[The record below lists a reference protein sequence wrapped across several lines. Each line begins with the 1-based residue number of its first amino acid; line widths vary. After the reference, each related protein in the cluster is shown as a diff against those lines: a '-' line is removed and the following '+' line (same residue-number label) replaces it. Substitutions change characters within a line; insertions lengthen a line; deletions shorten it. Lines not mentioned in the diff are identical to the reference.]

1 MKYDV
6 AVIGGGPAGMM
17 AAGRAG
23 GKGAKVVLV
32 EKNRKLGLKLL
43 ITGKGRCNIAHNAT
57 NLREF
62 INKFGSNGKFL
73 FSPLSKF
80 SIEDTINFF
89 SKRRVPLKI
98 ERGNR
103 IFPKS
108 DSSRDVVRALVGYLM
123 KSKVD
128 IKTGHEVKK
137 IISSL
142 QRIKKII
149 LKDGEKILAD
159 NFIICTGGKSYP
171 ITGST
176 GDGYQ
181 WLEKLGH
188 SITKL
193 RPALTPLILK
203 ERFIK
208 ELEGLSL
215 KNVEI
220 SLYRN
225 NKKIDSRFGE
235 AIFTSQGISGPI
247 ILDLSKKVGMEN
259 DKEGD
264 LVLRI
269 DFKPALDFAKLDQR
283 IQRDFKKAN
292 NKFFK
297 NSLDALLPQKLI
309 PVVLRLSGI
318 NLSKKVNLVTSSE
331 RKKILHLL
339 KEFDLQIKGL
349 DDYRKAIITSGG
361 VKLNEIDPLTMKS
374 KIISNLSLAGEILDL
389 DGPTGGYNLQVCWTT
404 GWVAGDRA
412 KAWHKIKNCY
422 TKIISYRKEAKM
434 IMKYPILFL
443 FFTEK

>member
-23 GKGAKVVLV
+23 EKDAKVVLI
-32 EKNRKLGLKLL
+32 EKNRRLGLKLL
-43 ITGKGRCNIAHNAT
+43 LTGKGRCNIAHQET

-62 INKFGSNGKFL
+62 VNKFGSNGKFL

-89 SKRRVPLKI
+89 EKRKVPLKI

-108 DSSRDVVRALVGYLM
+108 DSSQDVIRALLYYLK
-123 KSKVD
+123 KSKVE
-128 IKTGHEVKK
+128 IKTKAEVKK
-137 IISSL
+137 LIFSSGK
-142 QRIKKII
+142 IKKVI
-149 LKDGEKILAD
+149 LKDGQEILSE
-159 NFIICTGGKSYP
+159 NFIICTGGKSHP
-171 ITGST
+171 ITGSI
-176 GDGYQ
+176 GDGYR

-188 SITKL
+188 TITKL

-203 ERFIK
+203 EKFIK

-215 KNVEI
+215 KNVDI

-235 AIFTSQGISGPI
+235 AIFTAHGISGPI
-247 ILDLSKKVGMEN
+247 ILDLSKRVGIEMGR
-259 DKEGD
+259 EGD
-264 LVLRI
+264 LILRI
-269 DFKPALDFAKLDQR
+269 DFKPALDFTKLDLR

-292 NKFFK
+292 NKIFK
-297 NSLDALLPQKLI
+297 NSLNDLLPQKLI
-309 PVVLRLSGI
+309 PVILRLSGI
-318 NLSKKVNLVTSSE
+318 NLSKKVNLITSSE

-339 KEFDLQIKGL
+339 KEFDLSIKGL

-374 KIISNLSLAGEILDL
+374 KIVPNLSLAGEILDL

-404 GWVAGDRA
+404 GWVAGDKV
-412 KAWHKIKNCY
+412 KA
-422 TKIISYRKEAKM
+422 S
-434 IMKYPILFL
+434 
-443 FFTEK
+443 

>member
-23 GKGAKVVLV
+23 EKGAKVVLI

-43 ITGKGRCNIAHNAT
+43 ITGKGRCNVAHNET

-62 INKFGSNGKFL
+62 VNKFGSNGKFL
-73 FSPLSKF
+73 FSSLSKF
-80 SIEDTINFF
+80 GIEDTINFF
-89 SKRRVPLKI
+89 EKRRVPLKV

-123 KSKVD
+123 KYKVN
-128 IKTGHEVKK
+128 IKTGADVRK
-137 IISSL
+137 IKPLS
-142 QRIKKII
+142 KKII
-149 LKDGEKILAD
+149 LKNGDEILAD

-176 GDGYQ
+176 GDGYR
-181 WLEKLGH
+181 WLKKLGH
-188 SITKL
+188 TINEL

-203 ERFIK
+203 ETFIR

-220 SLYRN
+220 SLYKN

-235 AIFTSQGISGPI
+235 AIFTSRGMSGPI
-247 ILDLSKKVGMEN
+247 ILDLSKRVGEEME
-259 DKEGD
+259 KESD
-264 LVLRI
+264 LVLKI
-269 DFKPALDFAKLDQR
+269 DFKPALDFGKLDQR
-283 IQRDFKKAN
+283 IQRDFKKTN
-292 NKFFK
+292 NKIFK
-297 NSLDALLPQKLI
+297 NSLNDLLPQKLI
-309 PVVLRLSGI
+309 PIILKLSGI
-318 NLSKKVNLVTSSE
+318 DLNKKVNLITSLE

-339 KEFDLQIKGL
+339 KEFDLHIKKL

-374 KIISNLSLAGEILDL
+374 KIIPNLSLAGEVLDL
-389 DGPTGGYNLQVCWTT
+389 DGPTGGYNLQICWTT
-404 GWVAGDRA
+404 GYVAGDRA
-412 KAWHKIKNCY
+412 KA
-422 TKIISYRKEAKM
+422 
-434 IMKYPILFL
+434 
-443 FFTEK
+443 

>member
-23 GKGAKVVLV
+23 EKGAKVVLI

-43 ITGKGRCNIAHNAT
+43 ITGKGRCNVAHNET

-62 INKFGSNGKFL
+62 IDKFGSNGKFL
-73 FSPLSKF
+73 FSSLSKF
-80 SIEDTINFF
+80 GVEDIINFF
-89 SKRRVPLKI
+89 EKRRVPLKV

-123 KSKVD
+123 KYKVN
-128 IKTGHEVKK
+128 IKTGADVRK
-137 IISSL
+137 IKPLS
-142 QRIKKII
+142 KKII
-149 LKDGEKILAD
+149 LKNGDEILAD

-176 GDGYQ
+176 GDGYR
-181 WLEKLGH
+181 WLKKLGH
-188 SITKL
+188 TINEL

-203 ERFIK
+203 ETFIR

-220 SLYRN
+220 SLYKN

-235 AIFTSQGISGPI
+235 AIFTSRGMSGPI
-247 ILDLSKKVGMEN
+247 ILDLSKRVGEEME
-259 DKEGD
+259 KESD
-264 LVLRI
+264 LVLKI
-269 DFKPALDFAKLDQR
+269 DFKPALDFGKLDQR
-283 IQRDFKKAN
+283 IQRDFKKTN
-292 NKFFK
+292 NKIFK
-297 NSLDALLPQKLI
+297 NSLNDLLPQKLI
-309 PVVLRLSGI
+309 PIILKLSGI
-318 NLSKKVNLVTSSE
+318 DLNKKVNLITSLE

-339 KEFDLQIKGL
+339 KEFDLHIKKL

-374 KIISNLSLAGEILDL
+374 KIIPNLSLAGEVLDL
-389 DGPTGGYNLQVCWTT
+389 DGPTGGYNLQICWTT
-404 GWVAGDRA
+404 GYVAGDRA
-412 KAWHKIKNCY
+412 KA
-422 TKIISYRKEAKM
+422 
-434 IMKYPILFL
+434 
-443 FFTEK
+443 

>member
-23 GKGAKVVLV
+23 EKGAKVVLI

-43 ITGKGRCNIAHNAT
+43 ITGKGRCNITHQAINS
-57 NLREF
+57 REF
-62 INKFGSNGKFL
+62 VNKFGVNGKFL

-80 SIEDTINFF
+80 SIKDTINFF
-89 SKRRVPLKI
+89 EKRKVRLKI

-103 IFPKS
+103 IFPVS
-108 DSSRDVVRALVGYLM
+108 DSSRDVVRALVRYLM
-123 KSKVD
+123 KSKVN
-128 IKTGHEVKK
+128 IKTGVEVKK
-137 IISSL
+137 IVSSC
-142 QRIKKII
+142 QRIKKIV
-149 LKDGEKILAD
+149 LKDGEEILAD

-176 GDGYQ
+176 GDGYR
-181 WLEKLGH
+181 WLKKLGH
-188 SITKL
+188 SISDL

-220 SLYRN
+220 SLYKN

-247 ILDLSKKVGMEN
+247 VLDLSKRVGIEN

-264 LVLRI
+264 LILRI
-269 DFKPALDFAKLDQR
+269 DFKPALDFAKLYLR
-283 IQRDFKKAN
+283 IQRDFQKAN

-297 NSLDALLPQKLI
+297 NSLDALLPKKLI
-309 PVVLRLSGI
+309 PVVLKLSGI
-318 NLSKKVNLVTSSE
+318 NLSKKVNLITNLE

-339 KEFDLQIKGL
+339 KEFDLHIKGL
-349 DDYRKAIITSGG
+349 DDYTKAIITSGG
-361 VKLNEIDPLTMKS
+361 VKLSEIDPLTMKS

-404 GWVAGDRA
+404 GWVAGD
-412 KAWHKIKNCY
+412 KAELDI
-422 TKIISYRKEAKM
+422 
-434 IMKYPILFL
+434 
-443 FFTEK
+443 

>member
-23 GKGAKVVLV
+23 KNGAKVVLI

-43 ITGKGRCNIAHNAT
+43 ITGKGRCNIAHNEI

-80 SIEDTINFF
+80 SIEDTISFF
-89 SKRRVPLKI
+89 EKRRVHLKV

-103 IFPKS
+103 IFPVS
-108 DSSRDVVRALVGYLM
+108 DNSRDVVRALVGYLI
-123 KSKVD
+123 KSKVN
-128 IKTGHEVKK
+128 IKTGADVKK
-137 IISSL
+137 IKPLS
-142 QRIKKII
+142 KKII
-149 LKDGEKILAD
+149 LKNGEEILAD

-176 GDGYQ
+176 GDGYR
-181 WLEKLGH
+181 WLKKLGH
-188 SITKL
+188 TINEL

-203 ERFIK
+203 ETFIK

-215 KNVEI
+215 KNVNI
-220 SLYRN
+220 SLYKN

-247 ILDLSKKVGMEN
+247 ILDLSKRVGLEIEKKGN
-259 DKEGD
+259 

-283 IQRDFKKAN
+283 IQRDFKKTN
-292 NKFFK
+292 NRIFK
-297 NSLDALLPQKLI
+297 NSLNDLLPQKLI
-309 PVVLRLSGI
+309 PIILKLSGI
-318 NLSKKVNLVTSSE
+318 DLSKKVNLVTSLE

-339 KEFDLQIKGL
+339 KEFDLHIKRL
-349 DDYRKAIITSGG
+349 DDYHKAIITSGG
-361 VKLNEIDPLTMKS
+361 VRLNEVNPLTMKS
-374 KIISNLSLAGEILDL
+374 KIIPNLSLAGEILDL

-404 GWVAGDRA
+404 GWVAGDEARDA
-412 KAWHKIKNCY
+412 KDEIH
-422 TKIISYRKEAKM
+422 R
-434 IMKYPILFL
+434 LHL
-443 FFTEK
+443 

>member
-23 GKGAKVVLV
+23 EKGAKVVLI

-43 ITGKGRCNIAHNAT
+43 ITGKGRCNIAHNEI

-62 INKFGSNGKFL
+62 VNKFGSNGKFL

-89 SKRRVPLKI
+89 EKRRVRLKV

-103 IFPKS
+103 IFPVS
-108 DSSRDVVRALVGYLM
+108 DSSRDVVRALVGYLI
-123 KSKVD
+123 KFKVD
-128 IKTGHEVKK
+128 IKTGADVKK
-137 IISSL
+137 IKPLS
-142 QRIKKII
+142 KKII
-149 LKDGEKILAD
+149 LKSGEEILAD

-176 GDGYQ
+176 GDGYR
-181 WLEKLGH
+181 WLKKLGH
-188 SITKL
+188 TISEL

-203 ERFIK
+203 ETFIK

-215 KNVEI
+215 KNVNI
-220 SLYRN
+220 SLYKN

-235 AIFTSQGISGPI
+235 AIFTSRGMSGPI
-247 ILDLSKKVGMEN
+247 ILDLSKKVGLEI
-259 DKEGD
+259 DKESD

-269 DFKPALDFAKLDQR
+269 DFKPALDFIKLDQR
-283 IQRDFKKAN
+283 IQRDFKKTN

-297 NSLDALLPQKLI
+297 NSLNDLLPQKLI
-309 PVVLRLSGI
+309 PIILKLSGI
-318 NLSKKVNLVTSSE
+318 DLSKKVNLVTSSE

-339 KEFDLQIKGL
+339 KEFDLHIKRL

-374 KIISNLSLAGEILDL
+374 KIIPNLSLAGEVLDL

-404 GWVAGDRA
+404 GWVAGDKA
-412 KAWHKIKNCY
+412 KA
-422 TKIISYRKEAKM
+422 
-434 IMKYPILFL
+434 
-443 FFTEK
+443 

>member
-23 GKGAKVVLV
+23 EKGAKVVLI

-43 ITGKGRCNIAHNAT
+43 LTGKGRCNVAHQIT

-62 INKFGSNGKFL
+62 VNEFGVNGKFL
-73 FSPLSKF
+73 FSSLSKF
-80 SIEDTINFF
+80 GIEDTISFF
-89 SKRRVPLKI
+89 ERKRVPLKL

-108 DSSRDVVRALVGYLM
+108 DSSRDVVRALVGYL
-123 KSKVD
+123 KKFKVN
-128 IKTGHEVKK
+128 IKIGAKVKK
-137 IISSL
+137 IKYSS
-142 QRIKKII
+142 QRI
-149 LKDGEKILAD
+149 EKVVLIDNQEISAD

-171 ITGST
+171 ATGST

-181 WLEKLGH
+181 WLKKLGH
-188 SITKL
+188 TITEL
-193 RPALTPLILK
+193 RPALTPLLLK
-203 ERFIK
+203 ENFIK
-208 ELEGLSL
+208 NLEGLSL
-215 KNVEI
+215 KNVDI

-247 ILDLSKKVGMEN
+247 ILDLSKRVGLEIK
-259 DKEGD
+259 KEGD
-264 LVLRI
+264 LILRI
-269 DFKPALDFAKLDQR
+269 DFKPALDFIKLDQR
-283 IQRDFKKAN
+283 IQRDFKKTN

-309 PVVLRLSGI
+309 PVILKLSGI
-318 NLSKKVNLVTSSE
+318 NLSKKVNLVTSAE

-339 KEFDLQIKGL
+339 KEFDLHIKGL

-404 GWVAGDRA
+404 GWVAGDKWRVDP
-412 KAWHKIKNCY
+412 H
-422 TKIISYRKEAKM
+422 TKQQ
-434 IMKYPILFL
+434 
-443 FFTEK
+443 

>member
-23 GKGAKVVLV
+23 ENGAKVVLI
-32 EKNRKLGLKLL
+32 EKNRRLGIKLL
-43 ITGKGRCNIAHNAT
+43 LTGKGRCNIAHQET

-62 INKFGSNGKFL
+62 VNKFGSNGKFL

-89 SKRRVPLKI
+89 EKRKVHLKI

-108 DSSRDVVRALVGYLM
+108 DSSQDVVRALVGYL
-123 KSKVD
+123 KKNKVE
-128 IKTGHEVKK
+128 IKTGSDVRK
-137 IISSL
+137 IKPLS
-142 QRIKKII
+142 KKII
-149 LKDGEKILAD
+149 LKNGDEILAD

-171 ITGST
+171 ATGSA
-176 GDGYQ
+176 GDGYR

-188 SITKL
+188 TITKL

-215 KNVEI
+215 KNVDI
-220 SLYRN
+220 SLYRD

-247 ILDLSKKVGMEN
+247 ILDLSKRVGLEIE
-259 DKEGD
+259 KEGD
-264 LVLRI
+264 LILRI
-269 DFKPALDFAKLDQR
+269 DFKPALNFIKLDQR
-283 IQRDFKKAN
+283 IQRDFKKTN

-309 PVVLRLSGI
+309 PVILKLSGI
-318 NLSKKVNLVTSSE
+318 NLSKKVNLVTNPE
-331 RKKILHLL
+331 RKQILHLL
-339 KEFDLQIKGL
+339 KEFDLHIKGL

-361 VKLNEIDPLTMKS
+361 VKLNEINPLTMKS
-374 KIISNLSLAGEILDL
+374 KIIPNLSLAGEILDL
-389 DGPTGGYNLQVCWTT
+389 DGPTGGYNLQICWTT
-404 GWVAGDRA
+404 GWVAGDNA
-412 KAWHKIKNCY
+412 S
-422 TKIISYRKEAKM
+422 TKD
-434 IMKYPILFL
+434 
-443 FFTEK
+443 

>member
-23 GKGAKVVLV
+23 EKGDKVVLI

-43 ITGKGRCNIAHNAT
+43 ITGKGRCNVTHNGT

-62 INKFGSNGKFL
+62 IDKFGSNGKFL

-80 SIEDTINFF
+80 SIEDTIRFF
-89 SKRRVPLKI
+89 EKRKVYLKV

-103 IFPKS
+103 VFPVS
-108 DSSRDVVRALVGYLM
+108 NSSRDVVRALVGYLM
-123 KSKVD
+123 KSKVS
-128 IKTGHEVKK
+128 IKTGSEVRK
-137 IISSL
+137 IKPSS
-142 QRIKKII
+142 KKII
-149 LKDGEKILAD
+149 LKNGEEILAD

-176 GDGYQ
+176 GDGYR

-188 SITKL
+188 TINEL

-203 ERFIK
+203 EKFIK

-215 KNVEI
+215 KNVDI
-220 SLYRN
+220 SLYKN

-235 AIFTSQGISGPI
+235 AIFTSRGISGPI
-247 ILDLSKKVGMEN
+247 ILDLSKSVGLEISK
-259 DKEGD
+259 KED
-264 LVLRI
+264 LILRI
-269 DFKPALDFAKLDQR
+269 DFKPALDFAKLDLR
-283 IQRDFKKAN
+283 IQRDFKKTN
-292 NKFFK
+292 NKIFK
-297 NSLDALLPQKLI
+297 NSLNDLLPKKLI
-309 PVVLRLSGI
+309 PIILRLSGI
-318 NLSKKVNLVTSSE
+318 NLGKKVNLITGLE

-339 KEFDLQIKGL
+339 KEFDLHIKGL
-349 DDYRKAIITSGG
+349 DDYHKAIITSGG

-374 KIISNLSLAGEILDL
+374 KIVSNLSLAGEVLDL

-404 GWVAGDRA
+404 GYVAGDRA
-412 KAWHKIKNCY
+412 KI
-422 TKIISYRKEAKM
+422 
-434 IMKYPILFL
+434 
-443 FFTEK
+443 

>member
-23 GKGAKVVLV
+23 EKGAKVVLI

-43 ITGKGRCNIAHNAT
+43 ITGKGRCNVAHNET

-62 INKFGSNGKFL
+62 IDKFGSNGKFL
-73 FSPLSKF
+73 FSSLSKF
-80 SIEDTINFF
+80 GVEDIINFF
-89 SKRRVPLKI
+89 EKRRVPLKV

-123 KSKVD
+123 KYKVN
-128 IKTGHEVKK
+128 IKTGSDVRK
-137 IISSL
+137 IKPLS
-142 QRIKKII
+142 KKII
-149 LKDGEKILAD
+149 LKNGDEILAD

-176 GDGYQ
+176 GDGYR
-181 WLEKLGH
+181 WLKKLGH
-188 SITKL
+188 TINEL

-203 ERFIK
+203 ETFIR

-220 SLYRN
+220 SLYKN

-235 AIFTSQGISGPI
+235 AIFTSRGMSGPI
-247 ILDLSKKVGMEN
+247 ILDLSKRVGKEME
-259 DKEGD
+259 KESD

-269 DFKPALDFAKLDQR
+269 DFKPALDFGKLDQR
-283 IQRDFKKAN
+283 IQRDFKKTN
-292 NKFFK
+292 NKIFK
-297 NSLDALLPQKLI
+297 NSLNDLLPQKLI
-309 PVVLRLSGI
+309 PIILKLSGI
-318 NLSKKVNLVTSSE
+318 DLNKKVNLITSLE

-339 KEFDLQIKGL
+339 KEFDLHIKKL

-374 KIISNLSLAGEILDL
+374 KIIPNLSLAGEVLDL

-404 GWVAGDRA
+404 GYVAGDRA
-412 KAWHKIKNCY
+412 KA
-422 TKIISYRKEAKM
+422 AKDE
-434 IMKYPILFL
+434 IHRLHL
-443 FFTEK
+443 

>member
-23 GKGAKVVLV
+23 EKGAKVVLI

-43 ITGKGRCNIAHNAT
+43 ITGKGRCNVAHNET

-62 INKFGSNGKFL
+62 IDKFGSNGKFL
-73 FSPLSKF
+73 FSSLSKF
-80 SIEDTINFF
+80 GVEDIINFF
-89 SKRRVPLKI
+89 EKRRVPLKV

-123 KSKVD
+123 KYKVN
-128 IKTGHEVKK
+128 IKTGSDVRK
-137 IISSL
+137 IKPLS
-142 QRIKKII
+142 KKII
-149 LKDGEKILAD
+149 LKNGDEILAD

-176 GDGYQ
+176 GDGYR
-181 WLEKLGH
+181 WLKKLGH
-188 SITKL
+188 TINEL

-203 ERFIK
+203 ETFIR

-220 SLYRN
+220 SLYKN

-235 AIFTSQGISGPI
+235 AIFTSRGMSGPI
-247 ILDLSKKVGMEN
+247 ILDLSKRVGEEME
-259 DKEGD
+259 KESD
-264 LVLRI
+264 LVLKI
-269 DFKPALDFAKLDQR
+269 DFKPALDFGKLDQR
-283 IQRDFKKAN
+283 IQRDFKKTN
-292 NKFFK
+292 NKIFK
-297 NSLDALLPQKLI
+297 NSLNDLLPQKLI
-309 PVVLRLSGI
+309 PIILKLSGI
-318 NLSKKVNLVTSSE
+318 DLNKKVNLITSLE

-339 KEFDLQIKGL
+339 KEFDLHIKKL

-374 KIISNLSLAGEILDL
+374 KIIPNLSLAGEVLDL
-389 DGPTGGYNLQVCWTT
+389 DGPTGGYNLQICWTT
-404 GWVAGDRA
+404 GYVAGDRA
-412 KAWHKIKNCY
+412 KA
-422 TKIISYRKEAKM
+422 
-434 IMKYPILFL
+434 
-443 FFTEK
+443 

>member
-23 GKGAKVVLV
+23 EKGAKVVLI

-43 ITGKGRCNIAHNAT
+43 ITGKGRCNVAHNET

-62 INKFGSNGKFL
+62 VNKFGSNGKFL
-73 FSPLSKF
+73 FSSLSKF
-80 SIEDTINFF
+80 GIEDTINFF
-89 SKRRVPLKI
+89 EKRRVPLKV

-123 KSKVD
+123 KYKVN
-128 IKTGHEVKK
+128 IKTGSDVRK
-137 IISSL
+137 IKPLS
-142 QRIKKII
+142 KKII
-149 LKDGEKILAD
+149 LKNGDEILAD

-176 GDGYQ
+176 GDGYR
-181 WLEKLGH
+181 WLKKLGH
-188 SITKL
+188 TINEL

-203 ERFIK
+203 ETFIR

-220 SLYRN
+220 SLYKN

-235 AIFTSQGISGPI
+235 AIFTSRGMSGPI
-247 ILDLSKKVGMEN
+247 ILDLSKRVGEEME
-259 DKEGD
+259 KESD

-269 DFKPALDFAKLDQR
+269 DFKPALDFGKLDQR
-283 IQRDFKKAN
+283 IQRDFKKTN
-292 NKFFK
+292 NKIFK
-297 NSLDALLPQKLI
+297 NSLNDLLPQKLI
-309 PVVLRLSGI
+309 PIILKLSGI
-318 NLSKKVNLVTSSE
+318 DLNKKVNLITSLE

-339 KEFDLQIKGL
+339 KEFDLHIKKL

-374 KIISNLSLAGEILDL
+374 KIIPNLSLAGEVLDL
-389 DGPTGGYNLQVCWTT
+389 DGPTGGYNLQICWTT
-404 GWVAGDRA
+404 GYVAGDRA
-412 KAWHKIKNCY
+412 KA
-422 TKIISYRKEAKM
+422 
-434 IMKYPILFL
+434 
-443 FFTEK
+443 